1 MIPLTVSDIAAVVD
15 GRLAGVAPDLVISE
29 VTTDSRAV
37 PAGSI
42 FVALRGEQHDG
53 HDHVE
58 DAVRAGAVAVL
69 AERHV
74 DALPTIVVDDTWRA
88 IADLAGDVRDRV
100 DPLVVGITGSVGKTT
115 TKDLTGAALSADRAT
130 VAARGSFNNE
140 VGVPLT
146 LMQLARDDQALVVEM
161 GARGVGHI
169 ADLARFVKPDIGIV
183 TAVAGVHLELFGTID
198 DITVAKGELVEA
210 LPTDGAAILN
220 VDDARVASM
229 ASRTAAHVLR
239 VSATGAAGADVTASS
254 IRLDELARP
263 TFTAHTPWGTTTA
276 RLSVAGRH
284 QVDNA
289 LLALAAAG
297 HAGVDVAAAAAALEA
312 ADISSWRGEIVE
324 VGGARILND
333 AYNANP
339 TSTRAA
345 LDTLAA
351 LDVPGRR
358 FAVLG
363 VMAEIGETAHEE
375 HRGVGAYAHEVGVDR
390 LVVVGAEAVG
400 LAEGARDA
408 GMTSD
413 RVVVVDDADEAAAAV
428 EDLTA
433 GDALLV
439 KASRVAA
446 LEAVAAAARKRLE
459 NLP

>member
-1 MIPLTVSDIAAVVD
+1 MIPLSIAEIAAAVD
-15 GRLAGVAPDLVISE
+15 GRASGVTGDRIIHH

-37 PAGSI
+37 PDGSL

-53 HDHVE
+53 HDYVR
-58 DAVRAGAVAVL
+58 DAVAAGAAVVM
-69 AERHV
+69 AERGT
-74 DALPTIVVDDTWRA
+74 DGLPTIVVDDTWRA
-88 IADLAGDVRDRV
+88 IAGLAGAVRDRI

-115 TKDLTGAALSADRAT
+115 TKDLTGAALSADRRT

-140 VGVPLT
+140 IGVPLT
-146 LMQLARDDQALVVEM
+146 LLRLQDGDQALVVEM

-169 ADLARFVKPDIGIV
+169 ADLARYVKPDIGIV

-198 DITVAKGELVEA
+198 DITVAKGELVEG
-210 LPTDGAAILN
+210 LPADGAAILN
-220 VDDARVASM
+220 VDDPRVASM
-229 ASRTAAHVLR
+229 ASRTSARVLR
-239 VSATGAAGADVTASS
+239 VSALADRDADVAATA
-254 IRLDELARP
+254 IELDDFARA
-263 TFTAHTPWGTTTA
+263 TFTARTPWGTARA
-276 RLSVAGRH
+276 RLPVAGRH

-297 HAGVDVAAAAAALEA
+297 HAGVDPTVAAAALED
-312 ADISSWRGEIVE
+312 ADISSWRGEVTE

-351 LDVPGRR
+351 LDVTGRR
-358 FAVLG
+358 IAVLG
-363 VMAEIGETAHEE
+363 VMAEIGDTAYQE
-375 HRGVGAYAHEVGVDR
+375 HHGVGAYVQRLGLDR
-390 LVVVGAEAVG
+390 LVVVGDDAIGIAD
-400 LAEGARDA
+400 GAREY
-408 GMTSD
+408 GMTPD
-413 RVVVVDDADEAAAAV
+413 RVIVVGDADQAIEAIK
-428 EDLTA
+428 DLSQ

-446 LEAVAAAARKRLE
+446 LETVAAAARKRLE

>member
-1 MIPLTVSDIAAVVD
+1 MIALTVSDIVAAVD
-15 GRLAGVAPDLVISE
+15 GRPDNVALDVVVTN

-37 PAGSI
+37 PAGSL

-53 HDHVE
+53 HDHIE
-58 DAVRAGAVAVL
+58 AAIGAGAVAVL
-69 AERHV
+69 AERRV
-74 DALPTIVVDDTWRA
+74 GDAPTVVVGDTWRA
-88 IADLAGDVRDRV
+88 IADLAGHVRDRV

-115 TKDLTGAALSADRAT
+115 TKDLTGAALSADRRT

-146 LMQLARDDQALVVEM
+146 LMQLTEGDRALVVEM

-169 ADLARFVKPDIGIV
+169 ADLAQYVKPDIGIV

-210 LPTDGAAILN
+210 LPDDGAAVLN
-220 VDDARVASM
+220 VDDPRVASM
-229 ASRTAAHVLR
+229 AGRTAAHVLR
-239 VSATGAAGADVTASS
+239 ISASGAAGADVVASA
-254 IRLDELARP
+254 IALDELARP
-263 TFTAHTPWGTTTA
+263 TFTAHTPWGSATA

-297 HAGVDVAAAAAALEA
+297 YAGVDIAVAAEALES
-312 ADISSWRGEIVE
+312 ADISAWRGEILE

-363 VMAEIGETAHEE
+363 IMAEIGETAHEE

-390 LVVVGAEAVG
+390 LVVVGEDAEG

-408 GMTSD
+408 GMAPGQ
-413 RVVVVDDADEAAAAV
+413 VMVVDDADEAAAAV
-428 EDLTA
+428 DDLTA

-459 NLP
+459 NRP

>member
-1 MIPLTVSDIAAVVD
+1 MIPLSVSDIVAAVH
-15 GRLAGVAPDLVISE
+15 GRPAGVALDLVVSD

-42 FVALRGEQHDG
+42 FVALRGDQHDG
-53 HDHVE
+53 HDHIRHALE
-58 DAVRAGAVAVL
+58 AGAVAVL
-69 AERHV
+69 AERRIDDV
-74 DALPTIVVDDTWRA
+74 PTVLVDDTWQA
-88 IADLAGDVRDRV
+88 IADLAGHVRDRV

-115 TKDLTGAALSADRAT
+115 TKDLTGAALSADRRT

-146 LMQLARDDQALVVEM
+146 LLRLVPDDRALVVEM
-161 GARGVGHI
+161 GARGIGHI
-169 ADLARFVKPDIGIV
+169 ADLARYVKPDIGIV

-198 DITVAKGELVEA
+198 DITVAKGELVEG
-210 LPTDGAAILN
+210 LPAGGAAVLN

-229 ASRTAAHVLR
+229 AGRTAARVLR
-239 VSATGAAGADVTASS
+239 VSAVGAADADVVASA
-254 IRLDELARP
+254 IALDELARP
-263 TFTAHTPWGTTTA
+263 TFTAHTPWGNATA

-297 HAGVDVAAAAAALEA
+297 HAGVDIAAAAAALEA

-324 VGGARILND
+324 VAGARILND

-345 LDTLAA
+345 LDTLVA
-351 LDVPGRR
+351 LEVPGRR

-363 VMAEIGETAHEE
+363 VMAEIGEAADEE
-375 HRGVGAYAHEVGVDR
+375 HRGVGAYAHEVGIDR
-390 LVVVGAEAVG
+390 LVVVGEEAIG
-400 LAEGARDA
+400 LADGARDA
-408 GMTSD
+408 GMPAE
-413 RVVVVDDADEAAAAV
+413 RIVVVDDADQAIAAI
-428 EDLTA
+428 EDLTE